1 MVKENINCKKVA
13 YAPRQ
18 TFDFGVWKITSKNF
32 TVNFLLV
39 YRPPLASTLNCFTDE
54 FLVLLEDIIAQHQN
68 IIILGDF
75 NIHFNDDLD
84 PDTIQFKDT
93 MLALGLQ
100 QHVTEST
107 HNLGNILD
115 HVYSESLSNIQVLNV
130 KCMDFI
136 SNHKTI
142 IGHINLS
149 REPVINTFKSTRML
163 HKMDM
168 DKFFEEA
175 DLDSLLNNKNDTDL
189 DALLENFEHNITNAL
204 DSVAPERIV
213 KNRSK

>member
-1 MVKENINCKKVA
+1 
-13 YAPRQ
+13 
-18 TFDFGVWKITSKNF
+18 
-32 TVNFLLV
+32 
-39 YRPPLASTLNCFTDE
+39 
-54 FLVLLEDIIAQHQN
+54 
-68 IIILGDF
+68 
-75 NIHFNDDLD
+75 
-84 PDTIQFKDT
+84 

-100 QHVTEST
+100 QHVKEST

-115 HVYSESLSNIQVLNV
+115 HVYSESLSNIQVLNM
-130 KCMDFI
+130 KYMDFI
-136 SNHKTI
+136 SDHKTI

-175 DLDSLLNNKNDTDL
+175 NLDSLLNNEHDTDL
-189 DALLENFEHNITNAL
+189 DALQENFEHNITNAL

-213 KNRSK
+213 KNRSKRSKMWFNSDITDKKKEIRRREKVWYKHKCSIF

>member
-1 MVKENINCKKVA
+1 MVKENINCKTVA

-18 TFDFGVWKITSKNF
+18 TFEFRVWKITSKNF
-32 TVNFLLV
+32 TVNLLLV
-39 YRPPLASTLNCFTDE
+39 YQPPLASTLNCFTDE

-68 IIILGDF
+68 IIIVGDF
-75 NIHFNDDLD
+75 NIHLTFISNDDLD

-136 SNHKTI
+136 SDHKTI

-149 REPVINTFKSTRML
+149 REPVINIFKSSRML
-163 HKMDM
+163 HKMDT

-175 DLDSLLNNKNDTDL
+175 DLDSLLNNENDTDL
-189 DALLENFEHNITNAL
+189 DALLENFEHNITNAW
-204 DSVAPERIV
+204 IV
-213 KNRSK
+213 YPGENC